1 MKKLIEKLPV
11 YLFVG
16 FLLTALYVT
25 KRPLPE
31 KEPQQQISLPENSL
45 TLKKI

>member
-11 YLFVG
+11 YLFIA

-25 KRPLPE
+25 KRPLP
-31 KEPQQQISLPENSL
+31 KKQPQQQISLPENSL